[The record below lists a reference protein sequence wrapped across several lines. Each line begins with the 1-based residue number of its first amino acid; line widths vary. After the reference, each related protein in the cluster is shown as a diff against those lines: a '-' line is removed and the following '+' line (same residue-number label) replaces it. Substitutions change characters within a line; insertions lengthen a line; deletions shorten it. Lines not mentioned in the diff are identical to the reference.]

1 MRDTTLYRKALL
13 DRLGELDSRL
23 HHIETELDE
32 PHSKD
37 WEENAVEREGDE
49 VLEQLG
55 HSGEAEIAREFD
67 VEWIE
72 KGILRRVSEQTDVGA
87 PVRVYTDSTKVH
99 SALEHSGGE
108 FAFLVNPPPKRRL
121 YELIKNDWRLPEG
134 SLQIRPQ
141 IPRGLL
147 LSALKPAAQT
157 IDSGGLEMDFDD
169 ESGTEAADAI

>member
-55 HSGEAEIAREFD
+55 HSGEAEIARIRAALTRIREGHY
-67 VEWIE
+67 
-72 KGILRRVSEQTDVGA
+72 GICTSC
-87 PVRVYTDSTKVH
+87 
-99 SALEHSGGE
+99 GE
-108 FAFLVNPPPKRRL
+108 GKNFA
-121 YELIKNDWRLPEG
+121 
-134 SLQIRPQ
+134 
-141 IPRGLL
+141 
-147 LSALKPAAQT
+147 
-157 IDSGGLEMDFDD
+157 
-169 ESGTEAADAI
+169 